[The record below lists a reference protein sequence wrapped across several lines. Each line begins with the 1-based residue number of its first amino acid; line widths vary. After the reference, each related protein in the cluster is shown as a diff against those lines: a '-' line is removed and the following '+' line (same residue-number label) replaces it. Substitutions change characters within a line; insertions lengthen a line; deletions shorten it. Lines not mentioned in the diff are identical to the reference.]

1 MTESG
6 QTPARILLLN
16 HNPRNLQLLTE
27 YLGKE
32 GFQTLSAQDLAE
44 FDRALA
50 DQGTAIAAALVDIA
64 GFDAEVWQRCELLRA
79 AKIPFLVISPR
90 QSAAIQQASLS
101 HGARGVMIKPLV
113 IKELVTLI
121 QGVLE

>member
-1 MTESG
+1 MTEPD
-6 QTPARILLLN
+6 QAPVRILLLN
-16 HNPRNLQLLTE
+16 HNPRNLQLLVE

-32 GFQTLSAQDLAE
+32 GFQTLVAQDLTQ
-44 FDRALA
+44 FDQALA
-50 DQGTAIAAALVDIA
+50 DQSTTIAAALVDIA
-64 GFDAEVWQRCELLRA
+64 GFDAQVWQRCELLRA

-90 QSAAIQQASLS
+90 QSVAIQQASLS

-121 QGVLE
+121 QGVLD

>member
-16 HNPRNLQLLTE
+16 HNPRNLQLLAE

-32 GFQTLSAQDLAE
+32 GFQTLVAQDLAQ
-44 FDRALA
+44 FDQALA
-50 DQGTAIAAALVDIA
+50 DQSPAIGAALVDIA
-64 GFDAEVWQRCELLRA
+64 GFDAQVWQRCELLRA
-79 AKIPFLVISPR
+79 AKIPFLVISPK
-90 QSAAIQQASLS
+90 QSAAIQQASLT
-101 HGARGVMIKPLV
+101 HGAKGVMVKPLV
-113 IKELVTLI
+113 IKELAALI

>member
-16 HNPRNLQLLTE
+16 HNLRNLQLLAE

-32 GFQTLSAQDLAE
+32 GFQTLSAQDLAQ

-50 DQGTAIAAALVDIA
+50 DQSTPIAAALVDIG

-79 AKIPFLVISPR
+79 AKIPFLVISPK
-90 QSAAIQQASLS
+90 QSAAIQQASLT
-101 HGARGVMIKPLV
+101 HGAKGVMVKPLV
-113 IKELVTLI
+113 IKELAALI
-121 QGVLE
+121 QGVLD

>member
-1 MTESG
+1 MTEPD
-6 QTPARILLLN
+6 QAPIRILLLN
-16 HNPRNLQLLTE
+16 HNPRNLQLLAE
-27 YLGKE
+27 YLGKQ
-32 GFQTLSAQDLAE
+32 GFETLSAQDLAE
-44 FDRALA
+44 FDQALA
-50 DQGTAIAAALVDIA
+50 DQSTAIAAALVDIA
-64 GFDAEVWQRCELLRA
+64 GFDGQIWQRCELLRA